1 MDNRSQFYD
10 YKMEFLTGDNPPV
23 DCWAGWYLVQVWEDR
38 NMDKYDSRYQMNF
51 IVGDTGDEI
60 KLLTLYDGK
69 MWPVYE
75 DDRLK
80 GKTNRGPQVVPKG

>member
-1 MDNRSQFYD
+1 
-10 YKMEFLTGDNPPV
+10 
-23 DCWAGWYLVQVWEDR
+23 
-38 NMDKYDSRYQMNF
+38 MDKYDSRYQMNF

-80 GKTNRGPQVVPKG
+80 GKTNRCPQVVPKG

>member
-1 MDNRSQFYD
+1 
-10 YKMEFLTGDNPPV
+10 
-23 DCWAGWYLVQVWEDR
+23 
-38 NMDKYDSRYQMNF
+38 MDKYDSRYQMNF